1 MMAAVAPSPRGQ
13 EECPR
18 VRTMASQRDKSA
30 DLFALTARPTP
41 SLFNSREPAGSAPWR
56 NPSIAQ
62 VRANAADGRAMRA
75 AEKLLRRSTKCQ
87 GTTSRAAEKLLRRST
102 KCQGTTGAPT
112 QCVGR
117 VPQAPQNES
126 GLSRRGIAFFSFD
139 NFFRSFYSHSSRRP
153 EMAYSNCGAAPVS
166 PPTPHSTNFK
176 LNPLSNQTPANPA
189 ARLHERRTL
198 SHDTVWN
205 SILAQAP

>member
-126 GLSRRGIAFFSFD
+126 GFSRRGIGFSALTTFSAASIATRQGGQKWLLQL
-139 NFFRSFYSHSSRRP
+139 RSRSGEPSHSTFHKFQVEPTEQPNAGES
-153 EMAYSNCGAAPVS
+153 SGQAA
-166 PPTPHSTNFK
+166 
-176 LNPLSNQTPANPA
+176 
-189 ARLHERRTL
+189 
-198 SHDTVWN
+198 
-205 SILAQAP
+205 